1 MEDYIQQNYF
11 LQLTQ
16 LHSLKNFNS
25 FLKAPC
31 RVDMYSGPFEDTQF
45 DAVVDVE
52 TSADESMDTGTLYF
66 HSNYYVITKY
76 RC

>member
-1 MEDYIQQNYF
+1 MEDYIQKKNF

-16 LHSLKNFNS
+16 VHSLKNFNS
-25 FLKAPC
+25 LLKAPC
-31 RVDMYSGPFEDTQF
+31 HVDMFSGPFEDTQF

-66 HSNYYVITKY
+66 LSNY
-76 RC
+76 CQC

>member
-1 MEDYIQQNYF
+1 MEDYIQQKYF

-31 RVDMYSGPFEDTQF
+31 HVDMYSGPFEDTQF